1 MQLGNYGSIE
11 SSILEKYR
19 LECQHRWPQANIFQ
33 INPSSNFDQ
42 SQSSIS
48 SPLPPSDSPCDSPNN
63 AGGAVSINQN

>member
-19 LECQHRWPQANIFQ
+19 LECHHRWPQANIFQ
-33 INPSSNFDQ
+33 INQ

-48 SPLPPSDSPCDSPNN
+48 SPLPPCDSPNN
-63 AGGAVSINQN
+63 DGGAVSINQN